1 MEVYIT
7 MIHAIPSRRKKLWK
21 QFGRY
26 KALWFM
32 ALPGIFYLLF
42 NNYLPMIGSLIAFKN
57 INYSVGI
64 WNSPW
69 VGFKNFEYLFTS
81 SDAYVIT
88 RNTILYNSVFI
99 VTTLVFSVTFAILLN
114 EVRRKSF
121 RRFYQSAMLLPYFL
135 SSVIVAYLVFSML
148 SLEYGFLN
156 KIVLPWLGIEP
167 ISWYYEPKYW
177 PYILVLVNT
186 WKGIGYSCVIYV
198 AAIAGIDQEY
208 YEAATIDGAN
218 KWQQAM
224 NITLPLLKPVIVTLV
239 LLAIGRIFYADFGL
253 FYQVPMD
260 SGVLQ
265 PVTNVIDTYVYRG
278 LLVFGDLGMSS
289 AAGLYQSSIGFVL
302 VMLSNLVVRKFNR
315 DQALF

>member
-1 MEVYIT
+1 
-7 MIHAIPSRRKKLWK
+7 MIHAVPSRKKKLWK
-21 QFGRY
+21 QFSRY

-32 ALPGIFYLLF
+32 ALPGIIFLLL
-42 NNYLPMIGSLIAFKN
+42 NNYLPMLGTVIAFKN

-69 VGFKNFEYLFTS
+69 VGFKNFEYLFNS
-81 SDAYVIT
+81 SDAYIIT
-88 RNTILYNSVFI
+88 RNTLLYNAVFI

-114 EVRRKSF
+114 EVRRKAW

-156 KIVLPWLGIEP
+156 KIVLPWLGLEP
-167 ISWYYEPKYW
+167 ISWYFEPKYW

-186 WKGIGYSCVIYV
+186 WKSIGYSSVIYL

-218 KWQQAM
+218 KWQQAKS
-224 NITLPLLKPVIVTLV
+224 ITLPLLKPVIVTLV
-239 LLAIGRIFYADFGL
+239 LLSIGRIFYADFGL

-260 SGVLQ
+260 SGVLF

-278 LLVFGDLGMSS
+278 LLQFGDLGMTS
-289 AAGLYQSSIGFVL
+289 AAGLYQSAVGFVL
-302 VMLSNLVVRKFNR
+302 VMISNLIVRKFNR